1 MLRGGEIDSPAAPM
15 CHVTNGAVGQGAN
28 GGRSPPV
35 EYPLP
40 TFFAWGEA
48 LSRLNAVGQG
58 DNGGQSPLSQKIEM
72 DFDEKEESS
81 ESRNR

>member
-1 MLRGGEIDSPAAPM
+1 VSRDQGLTGG
-15 CHVTNGAVGQGAN
+15 GA
-28 GGRSPPV
+28 PV

-40 TFFAWGEA
+40 TFFHRGKP

-72 DFDEKEESS
+72 DCNEKWSSS
-81 ESRNR
+81 ESRKR